1 VQSERSVFF
10 DNSNPNEGNSTMPSF
25 KDCESR
31 SWDLRIDV
39 DVIRRVRTVFSI
51 DLARALADP
60 ETIDRLTSDI
70 VLTIDVIYEI
80 CRPVAEKIGVTAEL
94 FGRSLA
100 GDALGHA
107 VTAFEEALVEF
118 LPESNRRATARRI
131 LEAGK
136 ALQNQ
141 TALRITN
148 AMDNGLLEKGIQEQL
163 TSLDQ
168 MIEKAMQKS
177 APSTGQP
184 SSD

>member
-1 VQSERSVFF
+1 LSA
-10 DNSNPNEGNSTMPSF
+10 NLNPNEGNSTMPSF

-51 DLARALADP
+51 DLAKALADP

-100 GDALGHA
+100 GDALGQA

-136 ALQNQ
+136 ALQTQ

-148 AMDNGLLEKGIQEQL
+148 AIDQGLLEKGIQKQL
-163 TSLDQ
+163 WSLDNL
-168 MIEKAMQKS
+168 IEEAMQRNEL
-177 APSTGQP
+177 STGQP

>member
-1 VQSERSVFF
+1 
-10 DNSNPNEGNSTMPSF
+10 MPQF
-25 KDCESR
+25 MDCEAR
-31 SWDLRIDV
+31 TWNLRIDI
-39 DVIRRVRTVFSI
+39 DAIRRVRSAYSI
-51 DLARALADP
+51 DLATALAST
-60 ETIDRLTSDI
+60 ETIERLTSDI

-80 CRPVAEKIGVTAEL
+80 CRPVAEKHGVTPES

-100 GDALGHA
+100 GDALGQA

-148 AMDNGLLEKGIQEQL
+148 AMDKGLLEMGIQEQL

>member
-1 VQSERSVFF
+1 
-10 DNSNPNEGNSTMPSF
+10 MPQF
-25 KDCESR
+25 MDCEAR
-31 SWDLRIDV
+31 TWNLRIDI
-39 DVIRRVRTVFSI
+39 DAIRRVRSAYSI
-51 DLARALADP
+51 DLATALAST
-60 ETIDRLTSDI
+60 ETIERLTSDI

-80 CRPVAEKIGVTAEL
+80 CRPVAEKHGVTPES

-100 GDALGHA
+100 GDALGQA

-148 AMDNGLLEKGIQEQL
+148 AMDNGLLEMGIQEQL

>member
-1 VQSERSVFF
+1 LSA
-10 DNSNPNEGNSTMPSF
+10 NLNPNEGNSTMPSF

-80 CRPVAEKIGVTAEL
+80 CRPVAETIGVTAEL

-100 GDALGHA
+100 GDALGQA

-148 AMDNGLLEKGIQEQL
+148 AMDKGLLEKGIQEQL

>member
-1 VQSERSVFF
+1 
-10 DNSNPNEGNSTMPSF
+10 MPQF
-25 KDCESR
+25 MDCEAR
-31 SWDLRIDV
+31 TWNLRIDI
-39 DVIRRVRTVFSI
+39 DAIRRVRSAYSI
-51 DLARALADP
+51 DLATALAST
-60 ETIDRLTSDI
+60 ETIERLTSDI

-80 CRPVAEKIGVTAEL
+80 CRPVAEKHGVTAEL

-100 GDALGHA
+100 GDALGQA

-148 AMDNGLLEKGIQEQL
+148 AMDQGLLEKGIQEQL

>member
-1 VQSERSVFF
+1 
-10 DNSNPNEGNSTMPSF
+10 MPQF
-25 KDCESR
+25 MDCEAR
-31 SWDLRIDV
+31 TWNLRIDI
-39 DVIRRVRTVFSI
+39 DAIRRVRSAYSI
-51 DLARALADP
+51 DLATALAST
-60 ETIDRLTSDI
+60 ETIERLSSDI

-80 CRPVAEKIGVTAEL
+80 CRPVAEKHGVTPES

-100 GDALGHA
+100 GDALGQA

-148 AMDNGLLEKGIQEQL
+148 AMDKGLLEMGIQEQL

>member
-1 VQSERSVFF
+1 LSA
-10 DNSNPNEGNSTMPSF
+10 NLNPNEGNSTMPSF

-131 LEAGK
+131 LQAGK
-136 ALQNQ
+136 ALQTQ

-148 AMDNGLLEKGIQEQL
+148 AMDQGLLEKGIQEQL
-163 TSLDQ
+163 WSLDNL
-168 MIEKAMQKS
+168 IEKAMQRNEL
-177 APSTGQP
+177 STGQP

>member
-1 VQSERSVFF
+1 
-10 DNSNPNEGNSTMPSF
+10 MPSF

-39 DVIRRVRTVFSI
+39 DVIRRVRTAHSI

-80 CRPVAEKIGVTAEL
+80 CRPVAEKIGVTSEM

-131 LEAGK
+131 LQAGK
-136 ALQNQ
+136 ALQTQ

-148 AMDNGLLEKGIQEQL
+148 AMDQGLLEKGIQEQL
-163 TSLDQ
+163 WSLDNL
-168 MIEKAMQKS
+168 IGKAMQRNEL
-177 APSTGQP
+177 STGQP

>member
-1 VQSERSVFF
+1 
-10 DNSNPNEGNSTMPSF
+10 MPSF

-60 ETIDRLTSDI
+60 ETIDRLTRDI

-148 AMDNGLLEKGIQEQL
+148 AMDKGLLEMGIQEQL

-168 MIEKAMQKS
+168 MIEKAMQRNEL
-177 APSTGQP
+177 STGQP

>member
-1 VQSERSVFF
+1 
-10 DNSNPNEGNSTMPSF
+10 M
-25 KDCESR
+25 DCEGR

-39 DVIRRVRTVFSI
+39 DVIRRVRTAHSI
-51 DLARALADP
+51 DLATALASP

-80 CRPVAEKIGVTAEL
+80 CRPVGQKIGVTPEL

-131 LEAGK
+131 LQAGK
-136 ALQNQ
+136 ALQTQ

-163 TSLDQ
+163 WSLDNL
-168 MIEKAMQKS
+168 IEKAMQRNELG
-177 APSTGQP
+177 TGQP

>member
-1 VQSERSVFF
+1 
-10 DNSNPNEGNSTMPSF
+10 MPQF
-25 KDCESR
+25 MDCESR
-31 SWDLRIDV
+31 TWNLRIDI
-39 DVIRRVRTVFSI
+39 DAIRRVRSAYSI
-51 DLARALADP
+51 DLATALASP

-70 VLTIDVIYEI
+70 VFTIDVIYEI
-80 CRPVAEKIGVTAEL
+80 CRPVAEKHGVTPES

-148 AMDNGLLEKGIQEQL
+148 AMDKGLLEKGIQEQL

>member
-1 VQSERSVFF
+1 
-10 DNSNPNEGNSTMPSF
+10 MPQF
-25 KDCESR
+25 MDCEAR
-31 SWDLRIDV
+31 TWNLRIDI
-39 DVIRRVRTVFSI
+39 DAIRRVRSAYSI
-51 DLARALADP
+51 DLATALASP
-60 ETIDRLTSDI
+60 ETLDRLTSDI

-80 CRPVAEKIGVTAEL
+80 CRPVAEKFRVTPEM

-100 GDALGHA
+100 GDALGQA

-136 ALQNQ
+136 ALQTQ

-148 AMDNGLLEKGIQEQL
+148 AMDQGLLEKGIQEQL

-168 MIEKAMQKS
+168 MIEKALQKS

>member
-1 VQSERSVFF
+1 
-10 DNSNPNEGNSTMPSF
+10 MPSF

-148 AMDNGLLEKGIQEQL
+148 AIDKGLLEKGIEEQL
-163 TSLDQ
+163 WSLDNL
-168 MIEKAMQKS
+168 IEKAMQRN